1 MALKTWSTGRK
12 IALLGVLCALAAGG
26 GAFAAAAPGLA
37 QSGIS
42 SEAGSPARTTPGL
55 AVPVVAPA
63 ELAVSPADGAKQ
75 VNPAAPVSLKVT
87 NGRIDRVALTSD
99 GGDTVDGTLGTNGSA
114 WTSSGNLTFNTR
126 YNFTYSVVD
135 DAGRET
141 HSTRAFTTVSTANEA
156 DAAIYPLDGM
166 KVGVAQPLQITPSA
180 SRS

>member
-75 VNPAAPVSLKVT
+75 VNPAAPVSL
-87 NGRIDRVALTSD
+87 
-99 GGDTVDGTLGTNGSA
+99 
-114 WTSSGNLTFNTR
+114 
-126 YNFTYSVVD
+126 
-135 DAGRET
+135 
-141 HSTRAFTTVSTANEA
+141 
-156 DAAIYPLDGM
+156 
-166 KVGVAQPLQITPSA
+166 
-180 SRS
+180 